1 MMTYYHKIPGGF
13 YGWMMANHLD
23 GHNRFART
31 RGRML
36 HEGEGVSAMDVKPT
50 ADLARDMHNDYT
62 FPREDDF
69 DAILDYLEFDCGA
82 ASACIAVFRE
92 CWEMYQEALVYA

>member
-23 GHNRFART
+23 GHNRF
-31 RGRML
+31 
-36 HEGEGVSAMDVKPT
+36 